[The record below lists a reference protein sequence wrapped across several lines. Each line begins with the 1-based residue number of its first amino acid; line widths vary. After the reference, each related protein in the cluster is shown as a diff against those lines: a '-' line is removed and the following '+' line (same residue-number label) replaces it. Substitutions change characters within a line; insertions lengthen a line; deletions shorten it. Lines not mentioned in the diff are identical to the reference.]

1 MKKLTMND
9 TKKLIWKKG
18 KQICVVL
25 ISHEDKTYQVSL
37 NNEQMNSLIFILP
50 QLFDDHVIKL
60 LEEPLD
66 IILNESLTKED

>member
-1 MKKLTMND
+1 MTD
-9 TKKLIWKKG
+9 TKPITWKKG

-50 QLFDDHVIKL
+50 QLFDDHVIKV
-60 LEEPLD
+60 LEEPLNITLKD
-66 IILNESLTKED
+66 